1 MGTVVDSIEILDLR
15 HYGSHELRPLLRK
28 ESAVW
33 AERMRWDYHGSAEM
47 ILRYIDSKILPGYA
61 AIENGDIVGYAF
73 FVYEGHKGVIG
84 DLFAVSDDPER
95 ARTIRSEL
103 LKHVLETMQQTP
115 GIHRIEA
122 QLLVHESGTLAA
134 PFRAEGFRSYPR
146 IFMQLSLRDWHPD
159 STPLPSQFEIRKWAE
174 ADFQPAAQVI
184 TAAYAGHIDSQIND
198 QYRSAAGSMRF
209 LNNVVRFPGCGQF
222 DPHASLTLVDKA
234 TNQIAGILLCSLVRG
249 DVGHVTQICVL
260 PEYRGRRLG
269 EALIVRAA
277 QSLQQRGAT
286 ELSLTVTQANAH
298 AVELYERLGF
308 VKTKVFD
315 AFVWEG

>member
-1 MGTVVDSIEILDLR
+1 MGTVVDSLEILDLR

-61 AIENGDIVGYAF
+61 AIENGEIVGYAF

-84 DLFAVSDDPER
+84 DLFAVSDDPEHAR
-95 ARTIRSEL
+95 AIRSEL

-146 IFMQLSLRDWHPD
+146 IFMQLPLRD
-159 STPLPSQFEIRKWAE
+159 SRSLEMSLPPQLEIRKWAE
-174 ADFQPAAQVI
+174 ADFQPATQVI
-184 TAAYAGHIDSQIND
+184 TASYAGHIDSQIND

-222 DPHASLTLVDKA
+222 DPQASLTLVDKT
-234 TNQIAGILLCSLVRG
+234 TNQIAGLLLCSLVRG
-249 DVGHVTQICVL
+249 DVGHVTQVCVM
-260 PEYRGRRLG
+260 PQYRGRRLG
-269 EALIVRAA
+269 EALILRAA

-286 ELSLTVTQANAH
+286 ELSLTVTQANTR

>member
-1 MGTVVDSIEILDLR
+1 MGTVVDSLEILDLR

-47 ILRYIDSKILPGYA
+47 ILRYVDSKILPGYA
-61 AIENGDIVGYAF
+61 AIENGEIVGYSF

-95 ARTIRSEL
+95 VPAIRAEL

-146 IFMQLSLRDWHPD
+146 IFMQLSLRDWRPE
-159 STPLPSQFEIRKWAE
+159 SLPLPPQFEIRKWAE
-174 ADFQPAAQVI
+174 ADFQPASQVI
-184 TAAYAGHIDSQIND
+184 TASYTGHIDSQIND

-222 DPHASLTLVDKA
+222 DPLASLTLVDRS
-234 TNQIAGILLCSLVRG
+234 TNQIAGLLLCSLVRG
-249 DVGHVTQICVL
+249 DVGHVTQVCVL
-260 PEYRGRRLG
+260 PQYRGRRLG
-269 EALIVRAA
+269 EALIARAA
-277 QSLQQRGAT
+277 QSLQQRGAS
-286 ELSLTVTQANAH
+286 ELSLTVTEANSR

>member
-1 MGTVVDSIEILDLR
+1 MGTVVDSLEILDLR

-47 ILRYIDSKILPGYA
+47 ILRYVDSKILPGYA
-61 AIENGDIVGYAF
+61 AIENGEIVGYAF

-84 DLFAVSDDPER
+84 DLFAVSNDPER
-95 ARTIRSEL
+95 ARAIRSEL

-146 IFMQLSLRDWHPD
+146 IFMQLSLRGWQPEAM
-159 STPLPSQFEIRKWAE
+159 PLPPQFEIRKWAE

-184 TAAYAGHIDSQIND
+184 TASYAGHIDSQIND

-234 TNQIAGILLCSLVRG
+234 ADQTAGLLLCSLVRG

-260 PEYRGRRLG
+260 PQHRSRRLG

-277 QSLQQRGAT
+277 QSLQQRGAS
-286 ELSLTVTQANAH
+286 ELSLTVTEANTR
-298 AVELYERLGF
+298 AVELYKRLGF